1 MRILVAGG
9 SGLIGAHVVDVLRER
24 GHAATTVAR
33 TARAGATGLLVHI
46 DHDCFH
52 QPWEEP

>member
-1 MRILVAGG
+1 MGG

-33 TARAGATGLLVHI
+33 SARAGGTGLLEATVA
-46 DHDCFH
+46 
-52 QPWEEP
+52 

>member
-1 MRILVAGG
+1 MAGG